1 MLDKPLNAVSYCL
14 CYRHRPFTLL
24 IMLLFLRRRVSR
36 VILALFLVLLAG
48 CTASETEQDAPP
60 LRLAP
65 VLTPQTS
72 GSEALFIGISPVD
85 ENTVW
90 ISGTQGTYARTTDGG
105 ATWQAATVPGAD
117 SLQFRDVHAVD
128 AATAYL
134 LSIGNGG
141 QSRIYKT
148 TDAGQS
154 WTLQFTNPEPNGFF
168 DCMDFWDAD
177 HGIAFSDSFDGAF
190 FLITTDDGGATWN
203 RVPPESLPPASDGE
217 GSFAA
222 SGTCL
227 VAHGDSTA
235 WVGTGA
241 GASAR
246 ILKTTDRGRTWTAVE
261 TPIVGGTST
270 SGIASLAFRDA
281 LNGAAFGGVIDKPD
295 EYSDNG
301 AVTSDGG
308 QTWTLAGRPQLSGA
322 IYGSAY
328 VPGAPTPTLV
338 AVGPKGMDYS
348 IDNGMTWTRLDTLNH
363 WSVGFAGPHAGWA
376 IGPDGRVT
384 GIRLFD

>member
-1 MLDKPLNAVSYCL
+1 MLR
-14 CYRHRPFTLL
+14 RHS
-24 IMLLFLRRRVSR
+24 LLFL
-36 VILALFLVLLAG
+36 IVLLFGATG
-48 CTASETEQDAPP
+48 CASSETEPPAPP

-65 VLTPQTS
+65 ALTAQTS
-72 GSEALFIGISPVD
+72 GAEALFIGISPVD
-85 ENTVW
+85 ENIVW

-128 AATAYL
+128 ARTAYL

-154 WTLQFTNPEPNGFF
+154 WTLQFTNAEPNGFF
-168 DCMDFWDAD
+168 DCFDFWDAD

-190 FLITTDDGGATWN
+190 YLITTDDGGATWT

-222 SGTCL
+222 SGNC
-227 VAHGDSTA
+227 VIARGDSTA

-241 GASAR
+241 SEGTPAR
-246 ILKTTDRGRTWTAVE
+246 VLKTTNRGRSWSVVE
-261 TPIVGGTST
+261 TPIPGGPT
-270 SGIASLAFRDA
+270 SGLTSVPFRD
-281 LNGAAFGGVIDKPD
+281 LQHGAALGGDFTKPE
-295 EYSDNG
+295 EYSDNV
-301 AVTSDGG
+301 AITSDGG
-308 QTWTLAGRPQLSGA
+308 QTWTLAGRPKLSGSV
-322 IYGSAY
+322 YGAVY

-338 AVGPKGMDYS
+338 AVGPKGIDYS
-348 IDNGMTWTRLDTLNH
+348 TDNAATWTSLDTLSH
-363 WSVGFAGPHAGWA
+363 WSVAFASPQIGWA

-384 GIRLFD
+384 RIALFE